1 MMINNRN
8 ALSILAPGACTVDAL
23 ARRERVRMATCRFV
37 CGLLIAAAL
46 LARTASAHT
55 THPCPCRYAGNDVAP
70 GAVVCLTVGGKSSL
84 AVCEMAQNNPSWR
97 ILNRPC
103 PVASPVGPAKPIG

>member
-1 MMINNRN
+1 MINNN
-8 ALSILAPGACTVDAL
+8 GDVLSILAPGTAAVDAL
-23 ARRERVRMATCRFV
+23 ARRERMRMATCLFV
-37 CGLLIAAAL
+37 GGLLVAIAL